1 MIHILF
7 TGGTISMRHDSASG
21 GNLPKH
27 GGAELLALAGV
38 TDDIACQTE
47 DWARAPACHLDA
59 ARLWALRARVLEL
72 ARIDD
77 IDGIVITHGTDV
89 LEETAY
95 LLARTLPPEVPVV
108 LTGAMRTA
116 DHPAWDGG
124 ANLRAAIAVAS
135 ARESRGRGVMV
146 AFDGL
151 VLDGLEAVK
160 LHANDPAAFGAPHA
174 APLGRTVAGGV
185 SYDGPALPRRPL
197 SPASLDARVVQVP
210 MILGDDGAL
219 LDAARSGADGVVLI
233 AFGSGNIPPGAV
245 PAVGRWIGEGKPVV
259 LASRCLHGQ
268 VEPAYA
274 FEGGGAQLVR
284 LGAIPAGPRTPS
296 QARMELMISIA
307 AGVPFGAA
315 A

>member
-7 TGGTISMRHDSASG
+7 TGGTISMRHDAASG

-38 TDDIACQTE
+38 TDDIACRTE

-77 IDGIVITHGTDV
+77 IDGVVITHGTDV

-135 ARESRGRGVMV
+135 AGDSRGRGVMV

-160 LHANDPAAFGAPHA
+160 LHANDPAAFGAPHG
-174 APLGRTVAGGV
+174 APLGRTAAGSV

-197 SPASLDARVVQVP
+197 SPASLDTRVVQVP

-219 LDAARSGADGVVLI
+219 LDAARGGADGVVLI

-245 PAVGRWIGEGKPVV
+245 PAVRRWLGEGKPVV

-296 QARMELMISIA
+296 QARMELMIAIA

>member
-1 MIHILF
+1 
-7 TGGTISMRHDSASG
+7 MRHDAASG

-38 TDDIACQTE
+38 PTDLACRTE

-59 ARLWALRARVLEL
+59 ARLWALRTRVAEL
-72 ARIDD
+72 ARMNDV
-77 IDGIVITHGTDV
+77 DGIVITHGTDV

-95 LLARTLPPEVPVV
+95 LLARTLPAEVPIV

-124 ANLRAAIAVAS
+124 ANLRAAIAVAF
-135 ARESRGRGVMV
+135 AGETRGRGAVV
-146 AFDGL
+146 VFDGL

-160 LHANDPAAFGAPHA
+160 LHANDPAAFGVPHG
-174 APLGRTVAGGV
+174 APLGRAAAGAV
-185 SYDGPALPRRPL
+185 SYDAPPSPRRPL
-197 SPASLDARVVQVP
+197 SPASLGARVAQVS

-219 LDAARSGADGVVLI
+219 LDAARAGADGVVLI

-245 PAVGRWIGEGKPVV
+245 PAVRRWIDDGKPVV
-259 LASRCLHGQ
+259 LASRCPFGQ

-274 FEGGGAQLVR
+274 FEGGGAQLVQ
-284 LGAIPAGPRTPS
+284 LGAIPAGARTPS
-296 QARMELMISIA
+296 QARMELMIALS
-307 AGVPFGAA
+307 AGVAYGAA

>member
-1 MIHILF
+1 
-7 TGGTISMRHDSASG
+7 MRHDAASG

-38 TDDIACQTE
+38 TDDAACRTE

-72 ARIDD
+72 ARADD
-77 IDGIVITHGTDV
+77 VDGIVITHGTDV

-124 ANLRAAIAVAS
+124 ANLRGAIAVA
-135 ARESRGRGVMV
+135 AAGESRGRGVMV

-160 LHANDPAAFGAPHA
+160 LHANDPAAFGTPHG
-174 APLGRTVAGGV
+174 APLGRAAAGGV
-185 SYDGPALPRRPL
+185 SYDGPAVPRRPL

-245 PAVGRWIGEGKPVV
+245 PAVRRWIGEGKPVV

-284 LGAIPAGPRTPS
+284 IGAIPAGPRTPS
-296 QARMELMISIA
+296 QARMELMIAIA